1 MRRYLLSG
9 ITRNLNIGLK
19 DDMVY
24 EDIIVYGV
32 DLEKMEVKVLDINKM
47 KEEF

>member
-1 MRRYLLSG
+1 
-9 ITRNLNIGLK
+9 
-19 DDMVY
+19 MVY